1 MKELTTGISHHLSST
16 LDPIS
21 CFANNLQFSNSSLAL
36 FSDNLPRQTPS
47 RNHRSF
53 PRKKGVC
60 FATVSVKY
68 LKTSYT

>member
-16 LDPIS
+16 LDPVS
-21 CFANNLQFSNSSLAL
+21 YFANILQFSKNSLAL
-36 FSDNLPRQTPS
+36 FSDNLPRHTPS
-47 RNHRSF
+47 RNDRSF

-60 FATVSVKY
+60 FATAFVKH